1 MLHYVKVTYCAV
13 ERNRTAQSGLESQ
26 ILITIHGLSL
36 ADFHK
41 QANLHNPIYDF
52 LLSKL
57 ILILFVA
64 GRYWK
69 HNRRSDYD
77 YHSDA
82 PDHCANLIHHTI
94 AVGCKKHQQSADYR
108 KRRADEIYNL

>member
-41 QANLHNPIYDF
+41 PASLHNPNFDF
-52 LLSKL
+52 LV
-57 ILILFVA
+57 IQTNTF
-64 GRYWK
+64 
-69 HNRRSDYD
+69 
-77 YHSDA
+77 
-82 PDHCANLIHHTI
+82 C
-94 AVGCKKHQQSADYR
+94 
-108 KRRADEIYNL
+108 RRAVSESLS